1 MCYNHLVITAELH
14 FHSSFQGYP
23 TCHYWSHMA
32 RWPDGQKWPKW
43 PKILTFSHSK
53 WRKEVILINIICWQE
68 LRINL
73 ILEDLSIARPSNDS
87 ARLALLKVFAKLN
100 LLETPMEINSGDWKC
115 SAIQYRKA
123 LFSS

>member
-1 MCYNHLVITAELH
+1 M
-14 FHSSFQGYP
+14 
-23 TCHYWSHMA
+23 
-32 RWPDGQKWPKW
+32 
-43 PKILTFSHSK
+43 FSHSK
-53 WRKEVILINIICWQE
+53 WRKEAILINVICWHE

-123 LFSS
+123 LLAPSGALVVIMV

>member
-1 MCYNHLVITAELH
+1 MFI
-14 FHSSFQGYP
+14 
-23 TCHYWSHMA
+23 
-32 RWPDGQKWPKW
+32 
-43 PKILTFSHSK
+43 HSK
-53 WRKEVILINIICWQE
+53 WRKDAILINVICWQE
-68 LRINL
+68 LRVTINL